1 MRIPIFSKNSIIH
14 FLTEKEK
21 NRMEI
26 HWAEGKGGGAKEEER
41 RRRKKKEGGR
51 GREREGGRDERGER
65 KKEKN

>member
-51 GREREGGRDERGER
+51 GGEGGMRGD
-65 KKEKN
+65 KEGGGGEKG